1 MERSDTM
8 GNIFLYTGE
17 EKYRINSKIQAIV
30 KDANADDFN
39 IMTYDLDDSDLTDAI
54 RDALTPPFLC
64 EQKVVIVKNP
74 RFLTSEK
81 SLTEEQA
88 NDFLKYLSKP
98 METTVFI
105 INAVNLKLDERKEV
119 VKRLKKVA
127 QISDNNELTEV
138 EFYGWVKRQCA
149 LYEIDIKEDAT
160 KAFYNLVGKSLMN
173 AKNELDKLINY
184 VGNKGLI
191 TIDVVNKVVV
201 KEIQNDVYALAN
213 AIIDHN
219 RSKVINLYRDL
230 TKIGNDVNYL
240 FGLVAKSMRELFT
253 VSLMISNGYKQL
265 DVANSL
271 NVSSGKAFYLIK
283 NARSMNFNTIESY
296 VVKLGEL
303 DYKIK
308 SGLMDAKTGFEFFLF
323 EI

>member
-1 MERSDTM
+1 M